1 MPHYM
6 HYLFSIQVGLLF
18 LTSSLCLSTKAQ
30 DYRCPPCEKSNT
42 TYLCRSLPTLGAK
55 IRLCYYNTTPNATLD
70 VVFSMAPLLPVDWVA
85 WGLNPVHAQM
95 IDSQVLIAHRNP
107 DKGVNVSQAVL
118 SYDTKHGCG
127 RVSRSGFEV
136 NIYRASANYFEDSR
150 TMILY
155 AKLGLPH
162 WCNSTRLNHV
172 WQVGPGMNRGEPLRH
187 MMRLQN
193 FDSRE
198 TINLTNGHV
207 LGHKRKS
214 LRKAHGILGIIGW
227 GLLLPCG
234 VITVRYFRGLPF
246 DCHLGSRVH
255 AGFQICAYTVG
266 TVGWAIGLS
275 LQADHFATFRAHRI
289 IGITIFCLATLQ
301 MLASFLKP
309 TKADRYRHYWN
320 LYHHFVGYALLSL
333 VVINILKGFAILQ
346 PPKIWEHTYIGLL
359 ILLASIAFV
368 LEIVTWVRFYNLTFE
383 YTFERKIKLPPR
395 PNAGSLVP
403 HHPPATHS

>member
-1 MPHYM
+1 MPLYM
-6 HYLFSIQVGLLF
+6 HYLFSIQVCLLF

-70 VVFSMAPLLPVDWVA
+70 VVFSVAPPLPDGWVA

-95 IDSQVLIAHRNP
+95 INSQVLIAHRNL
-107 DKGVNVSQAVL
+107 DKGVNVSPAVL

-127 RVSRSGFEV
+127 VSRTGFEV
-136 NIYRASANYFEDSR
+136 NIYKASANYSEDPR
-150 TMILY
+150 MMILY

-172 WQVGPGMNRGEPLRH
+172 WQVGPGMNRDSPLRH
-187 MMRLQN
+187 MRRLQN

-214 LRKAHGILGIIGW
+214 LRRKAHGILGIIGW

-246 DCHLGSRVH
+246 YCKLGTGVH
-255 AGFQICAYTVG
+255 VAFQICAYTIG

-275 LQADHFATFRAHRI
+275 LQSDHLRTFRAHRI

-309 TKADRYRHYWN
+309 TKADKYRRYWN

-368 LEIVTWVRFYNLTFE
+368 LEIYTWVKFYRRTFE
-383 YTFERKIKLPPR
+383 YTFERRNKQRLPP
-395 PNAGSLVP
+395 
-403 HHPPATHS
+403 PPTTH